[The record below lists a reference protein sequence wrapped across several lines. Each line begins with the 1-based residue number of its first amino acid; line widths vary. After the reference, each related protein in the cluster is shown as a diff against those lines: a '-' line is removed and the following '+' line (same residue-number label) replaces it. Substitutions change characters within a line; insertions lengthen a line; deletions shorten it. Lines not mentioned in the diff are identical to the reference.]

1 MDEPRGISISN
12 TNRLYIADTLN
23 HRIRKVNLNHGYL
36 FDVAGD
42 GKFVGDDELA
52 TNSQLN
58 NPYDVIVDSNEDVF
72 FADKDNNKIK
82 KIGGL
87 TQAQF

>member
-1 MDEPRGISISN
+1 M
-12 TNRLYIADTLN
+12 YIADTLN
-23 HRIRKVNLNHGYL
+23 NRIRKVNLNHGYL
-36 FDVAGD
+36 FDMAGN
-42 GKFVGDDELA
+42 GEIGDEDRLA
-52 TNSQLN
+52 TNSKFN

-87 TQAQF
+87 TQLILILF